1 MDQQVHD
8 LVRFIAEHSAWTGP
22 IIFLVT
28 FGESFDFV
36 SLLFPGTAIIIA
48 AGALIPTGAVPVAP
62 LLIGGIAGAAL
73 GDGISYW
80 IGRRFDDAIPKL
92 WPFTTRPE
100 LLERGRAF
108 FRRHGGKSIFIGRFF
123 GPVRAVIPLIAGMMD
138 MEPRRFWLMNVLSAM
153 VWAPLLLVPGLITTS
168 ALETANA
175 EGAWGV
181 YVLAICIFAFA
192 GWILWKIARR

>member
-28 FGESFDFV
+28 FGESFAFV
-36 SLLFPGTAIIIA
+36 SLLFPGTAIMIA

-80 IGRRFDDAIPKL
+80 IGRHFDDAIPKL

-168 ALETANA
+168 ALEAANA
-175 EGAWGV
+175 EGSWGV

-192 GWILWKIARR
+192 GWILWRIARR